1 MRPVQKLIVGT
12 QIIVEG
18 QPQTISETYNPYQSA
33 KKPLLVNFGEYCS
46 YCEVHNPNQRDLHVE
61 HVQPKGLRQYV
72 DLKTKWSN
80 FLLACSTC
88 NGVDNKGDKNVVLS
102 DIHLPHLNNTFLS
115 LQYLRGGV
123 IRVNPT
129 LSAVSRQH
137 AQGLMQLVGLD
148 KRPSEYAPSDNRWRK
163 RSYTWNNAQRYLS
176 KYRDGRADVETII
189 DLAKAEGHWSI
200 WFTVFTGYNEVRKA
214 LIESF
219 PGTAACCFDAAN
231 NYEPIN
237 RNPGNQEDPV

>member
-72 DLKTKWSN
+72 DMKTKWSN

-88 NGVDNKGDKNVVLS
+88 NGADNKGDKNVVLS
-102 DIHLPHLNNTFLS
+102 DIHLPHLNNT
-115 LQYLRGGV
+115 
-123 IRVNPT
+123 IPE
-129 LSAVSRQH
+129 SAIS
-137 AQGLMQLVGLD
+137 
-148 KRPSEYAPSDNRWRK
+148 PWWSDQSQSNF
-163 RSYTWNNAQRYLS
+163 
-176 KYRDGRADVETII
+176 IC
-189 DLAKAEGHWSI
+189 
-200 WFTVFTGYNEVRKA
+200 VFTPTCTSAHATGR
-214 LIESF
+214 L
-219 PGTAACCFDAAN
+219 
-231 NYEPIN
+231 
-237 RNPGNQEDPV
+237 